1 MGVKV
6 SKLFQ
11 PNGTNP
17 LIGVDNNGNVG
28 IGTTSLDY
36 KLQIAGDLN
45 IANNEWFSA
54 LDYAGTGV
62 VNMFKVNESNE
73 IDVGGTLNIG
83 TLSLSE
89 DSGAVTLINMP
100 VSATP
105 TAGDEMSYSMSVDS
119 NVIAK
124 VYAEADGS
132 GGIQNPAFQIS
143 GDLTASGD
151 VTITGDL
158 SVSGNIHTA
167 IKTITSTTSLSVNDA
182 NMVVCNSSSNFTVTL
197 PTATTGITY
206 MIKNINTGTVTIDG
220 YSTQLIDDNSSI
232 DIKQWESVTLVS
244 NGTIWLIN

>member
-1 MGVKV
+1 MGTSFDTAFSGKSTSNLTEGTNLYYTEARVSANTTVAGNVSAITKLNNNVNTAGSVLKMIKDNSQNATFTNTTSGLSATTIVGAINEIEGRVDTVQTLDGVKV

-100 VSATP
+100 VSSTP
-105 TAGDEMSYSMSVDS
+105 TAGDEMSYSMSV
-119 NVIAK
+119 
-124 VYAEADGS
+124 
-132 GGIQNPAFQIS
+132 
-143 GDLTASGD
+143 
-151 VTITGDL
+151 
-158 SVSGNIHTA
+158 
-167 IKTITSTTSLSVNDA
+167 
-182 NMVVCNSSSNFTVTL
+182 
-197 PTATTGITY
+197 
-206 MIKNINTGTVTIDG
+206 
-220 YSTQLIDDNSSI
+220 
-232 DIKQWESVTLVS
+232 
-244 NGTIWLIN
+244 